1 MPPIIRVGT
10 VGKRGQDFLLIKRWS
25 HGGVLM
31 KASTFVDANKL
42 DSVNIVSSLS
52 NAPGPDHP

>member
-10 VGKRGQDFLLIKRWS
+10 VGKSRQDFLLLKRWS

-31 KASTFVDANKL
+31 KASTFEDSNKL